1 MGLIQEVQ
9 DLKNTLKRQ
18 NDEKQDLQKE
28 VENLRN
34 KLDGNHLTKE
44 RKNELELALYNDF
57 DNQFTNYNENIYTL
71 EEVEKNILS
80 IDNRNETCFRLAKQ
94 NNISERYFIDTIY
107 EKLYK
112 KAKKRYILSQ
122 EAIRTY
128 NEKQNKEEMQAEL
141 EKLKQQKKEQ
151 EKQEKITNILYIIC
165 NLLFSPLTIIIFII
179 ILLLLGYFNIALPI
193 LKT

>member
-9 DLKNTLKRQ
+9 DLKNTIKRQ
-18 NDEKQDLQKE
+18 DTLQKE
-28 VENLRN
+28 VDNLKS
-34 KLDGNHLTKE
+34 KLDGNQLTKE

-57 DNQFTNYNENIYTL
+57 NNQFAFYNENIYSL
-71 EEVEKNILS
+71 EEIEKNILD
-80 IDNRNETCFRLAKQ
+80 IDNRNETCFRLAKT
-94 NNISERYFIDTIY
+94 NNILERYFIDTIY

-122 EAIRTY
+122 EAIRKY
-128 NEKQNKEEMQAEL
+128 EEKQNEEELQAEL
-141 EKLKQQKKEQ
+141 EKLKQQKKEK

-179 ILLLLGYFNIALPI
+179 ILLILGYFKIALPI
-193 LKT
+193 INN